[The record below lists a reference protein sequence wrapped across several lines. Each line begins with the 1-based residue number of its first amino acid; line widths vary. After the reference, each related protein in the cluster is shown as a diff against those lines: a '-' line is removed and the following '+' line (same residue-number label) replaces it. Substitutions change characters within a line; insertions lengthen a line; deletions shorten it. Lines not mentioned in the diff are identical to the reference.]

1 MLICSADCLLIGVQD
16 GEDVEIAFP
25 GTEDE
30 EDLDKTLAVER
41 FGDLIS
47 KTVLVDQENQGRSY
61 SETDFECTY
70 VL

>member
-1 MLICSADCLLIGVQD
+1 MQD
-16 GEDVEIAFP
+16 SEDVVIAFP

-47 KTVLVDQENQGRSY
+47 KTVLLDHENQGRSY
-61 SETDFECTY
+61 SESDFECTY
-70 VL
+70 AL